1 MTVSKVWKLRHGVL
15 ALSGA
20 LVMTACLPPSL
31 FPSESPVTVSVSD
44 SGGEASLLPGQP
56 LVVRLPSNPST
67 GYSWTYRVVGDDV
80 LRLDSVSGVTPQ
92 ADGKVGAPGETVWSF
107 RAQGKGIAQL
117 SYVYTR
123 AWEKNAAPAKTFSLT
138 VVVQTAP

>member
-1 MTVSKVWKLRHGVL
+1 MTVSL
-15 ALSGA
+15 
-20 LVMTACLPPSL
+20 TN
-31 FPSESPVTVSVSD
+31 

-67 GYSWTYRVVGDDV
+67 GFSWSYQVVGDDV
-80 LRLDSVSGVTPQ
+80 LRLGSVSGVT
-92 ADGKVGAPGETVWSF
+92 AAKDGMVGAPGETVWSF

-117 SYVYTR
+117 NYVYAR
-123 AWEKNAAPAKTFSLT
+123 SWEKNAPPAKTFRLT

>member
-1 MTVSKVWKLRHGVL
+1 MKRLLLVL
-15 ALSGA
+15 GA
-20 LVMTACLPPSL
+20 TLLLTGCLPPSL
-31 FPSESPVTVSVSD
+31 FPVEMPVTASLSD
-44 SGGEASLLPGQP
+44 AGGEAALLPGQP

-67 GYSWTYRVVGDDV
+67 GYSWTYKVVGDDV
-80 LRLDSVSGVTPQ
+80 LRLDSVSGVT
-92 ADGKVGAPGETVWSF
+92 AAKDGMAGAPGETVWSF

-123 AWEKNAAPAKTFSLT
+123 AWEKNATPAKTFNLT